1 MRTDGYPG
9 VGTVG
14 FDDEVARS
22 LEDAAVREKSARDR
36 QAAEVAHFLR
46 DYRAALAEAR
56 AYLTT
61 HLQPTRILLE
71 KRLFKGDR
79 YSPDGYVLYRSRSAS
94 GGPGIHVPSS
104 WFEANV
110 DMLLTTGEVWS
121 NTLGRSRFG
130 YTYDPLD
137 DLLAGHIRTHIFG
150 LDVDSGHDVTTG
162 ADGATA
168 RPSGDEDAPRRP
180 FREYLVQLCAAA
192 HRNHERRA

>member
-1 MRTDGYPG
+1 MHPG
-9 VGTVG
+9 VGTMG

-22 LEDAAVREKSARDR
+22 LEDAATSETSARDR

-61 HLQPTRILLE
+61 HLKPTRVLLE
-71 KRLFKGDR
+71 KRMFKGDR
-79 YSPDGYVLYRSRSAS
+79 YSPDGYVLYRSRSS
-94 GGPGIHVPSS
+94 PGGPGIHVPSS

-121 NTLGRSRFG
+121 NTLGRSRSG
-130 YTYDPLD
+130 YAYDPLD

-150 LDVDSGHDVTTG
+150 LDVESGYDVMTG
-162 ADGATA
+162 VGGAIA
-168 RPSGDEDAPRRP
+168 RPADNEDAPKRA

-192 HRNHERRA
+192 HRNHESRA